1 MFYRWTPLQESAVED
16 HLAAVAPG
24 LQHLPG
30 PIQLQNPPNPL
41 HLHHNPFHNPR
52 HNHKAASG
60 EV

>member
-1 MFYRWTPLQESAVED
+1 VVED

-24 LQHLPG
+24 LQHLPD

-41 HLHHNPFHNPR
+41 HLHHNPFHNPH
-52 HNHKAASG
+52 HNRKAASG